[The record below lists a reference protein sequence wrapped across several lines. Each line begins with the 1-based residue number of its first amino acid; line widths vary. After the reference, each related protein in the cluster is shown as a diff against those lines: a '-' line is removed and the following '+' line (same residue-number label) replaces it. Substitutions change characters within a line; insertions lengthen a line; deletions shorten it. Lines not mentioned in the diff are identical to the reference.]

1 MKRYMTAQPFLKW
14 AGGKRQLL
22 SDISTHMPR
31 KFNNYFEPFVGGGA
45 VLFEIQ
51 PSHAVINDINSDL
64 YNCYTVVRDS
74 VEELI
79 ADLSKHENDKFY
91 YYEMRGLDLKEEYRL
106 LSPVE
111 RASRTIY
118 LNKTCFNGLY
128 RVNKKGHFN
137 VPFGKYKKP
146 NIVNEEVLRSVSS
159 YLSENEVEILDIDF
173 EEALEGAAE
182 GDFVYL
188 DPPYDPVSETSSFTS
203 YNMDGFGKDEQ
214 ERLRD
219 VFVELHQK
227 GCQVMLSNS
236 ATEFILDLYKG
247 FRIEIVSASRSI
259 NSVATGRGK
268 INEVLVMN
276 YK

>member
-1 MKRYMTAQPFLKW
+1 MKRYMTAKPFLKW
-14 AGGKRQLL
+14 AGGKKQLL
-22 SDISTHMPR
+22 LDINAHMPR

-51 PSHAVINDINSDL
+51 PSHAVINDINPDL
-64 YNCYTVVRDS
+64 CNCYTVVRDS

-79 ADLSKHENDKFY
+79 ANLSKHENDKLYF
-91 YYEMRGLDLKEEYRL
+91 YEMRDWDLKEEYKL

-137 VPFGKYKKP
+137 VPFGKYKNP
-146 NIVNEEVLRSVSS
+146 NIVNEEVLRAVSS
-159 YLSENEVEILDIDF
+159 YLSENKVEILDMDF
-173 EEALEGAAE
+173 EEALEGANE

-188 DPPYDPVSETSSFTS
+188 DPPYDPVSDTSSFTS
-203 YNMDGFGKDEQ
+203 YSMGGFGKDEQ
-214 ERLRD
+214 ERLMD
-219 VFVELHQK
+219 VFVELDKK

-236 ATEFILDLYKG
+236 ATDFILDLYKA
-247 FRIEIVSASRSI
+247 FRIQIVSASRSI
-259 NSVATGRGK
+259 NSVGTGRGK